1 MIDITP
7 TYRIGKF
14 SPYVNYRWFSERQ
27 GNRRNSVQLASYG
40 VVSVGING
48 ELTSKLSLSV
58 QATNVLNSAG
68 ILLFGGYGLQ
78 GTTPEDVAVG
88 GVRRPDG
95 VILPGTDLN
104 ALNALNSP
112 VFARPILPRQFT
124 ASLTYRF

>member
-1 MIDITP
+1 MLF
-7 TYRIGKF
+7 R
-14 SPYVNYRWFSERQ
+14 
-27 GNRRNSVQLASYG
+27 
-40 VVSVGING
+40 
-48 ELTSKLSLSV
+48 SKLSLSV

-78 GTTPEDVAVG
+78 GTTGEDIAVG

-104 ALNALNSP
+104 ALNALTSP